1 MPSGEDITYGLV
13 TDDTATNMFPQPA
26 TESQDP
32 LTAVR
37 EVHEIPSVEV
47 MTAFVPTA
55 TNNPFPYVTA
65 CQLESDADA
74 REVHVTPS
82 VDVITL
88 LPEPVDDT
96 ATNVPFPYATLSQ
109 SLSTGYPAADT
120 DADRATNTAT
130 DAITSTAVIN
140 ERTRDGPETECGKTM
155 TVDASM
161 ANRTDRTLQGNTV

>member
-74 REVHVTPS
+74 RDVHVIPS
-82 VDVITL
+82 VEVITL
-88 LPEPVDDT
+88 LPDPVDDT
-96 ATNVPFPYATLSQ
+96 ATNVPLPYATPSQ
-109 SLSTGYPAADT
+109 SLSTGYPAAET
-120 DADRATNTAT
+120 DVDLAANTAT
-130 DAITSTAVIN
+130 DTTANNAVIN
-140 ERTRDGPETECGKTM
+140 TRSR
-155 TVDASM
+155 V
-161 ANRTDRTLQGNTV
+161 

>member
-74 REVHVTPS
+74 RDVHVIPS
-82 VDVITL
+82 VEVITL
-88 LPEPVDDT
+88 LPDPVVDT
-96 ATNVPFPYATLSQ
+96 ATNVPLPYATPSQ
-109 SLSTGYPAADT
+109 SLSTGYPAAET
-120 DADRATNTAT
+120 DVDLAANTAT
-130 DAITSTAVIN
+130 DTTANNAVIN
-140 ERTRDGPETECGKTM
+140 TRSR
-155 TVDASM
+155 V
-161 ANRTDRTLQGNTV
+161 